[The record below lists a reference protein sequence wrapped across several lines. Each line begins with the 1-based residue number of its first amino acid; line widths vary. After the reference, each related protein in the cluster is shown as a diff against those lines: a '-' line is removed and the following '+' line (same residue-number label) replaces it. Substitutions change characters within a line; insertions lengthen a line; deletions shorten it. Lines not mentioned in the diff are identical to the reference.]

1 MGMSRTKNNDLRDV
15 MPQASHQGTARELQL
30 DSSFQAMESIVSS
43 SLAVL
48 TSMPHCGYAACF
60 YRIYEF
66 AATEDNIRFR
76 NGIEYLYRPWVM
88 ASLPDPRDFDP
99 QRAAP
104 MAALGRILCASFN
117 GCVADTSIHLPF
129 DDRSCS
135 PAIDKFPLCKLS
147 QARALSAALASPLLD
162 CNLGEGTL
170 ASTAAS
176 IILCSQDPDL
186 KHFVRPYPTPIQTDI
201 MPRWTIPDITYYF
214 IYQSSSS

>member
-1 MGMSRTKNNDLRDV
+1 

-117 GCVADTSIHLPF
+117 GVIHLGFAFVAHVPT
-129 DDRSCS
+129 RHK
-135 PAIDKFPLCKLS
+135 INLNELN
-147 QARALSAALASPLLD
+147 SAY
-162 CNLGEGTL
+162 G
-170 ASTAAS
+170 S
-176 IILCSQDPDL
+176 I
-186 KHFVRPYPTPIQTDI
+186 
-201 MPRWTIPDITYYF
+201 
-214 IYQSSSS
+214 